1 MVTAAAQV
9 KPLITGKEMKSSRK
23 PGETSE
29 RRRMTMI
36 DEAASDTVTLAKP
49 KSENEIYN
57 LQV

>member
-1 MVTAAAQV
+1 M